1 MVKYVME
8 RTKELG
14 FIERYFILSEVF
26 KIVESDTVETQIV
39 EGNPH
44 QVVVRWVDKLQFVRY
59 RHTLEF
65 QLFKHKKYQDV
76 NIILHCIGN
85 EYIEHKERG
94 KE

>member
-1 MVKYVME
+1 MGLFERDYV
-8 RTKELG
+8 
-14 FIERYFILSEVF
+14 LSDLFE
-26 KIVESDTVETQIV
+26 IVQADTVETQIV

-44 QVVVRWVDKLQFVRY
+44 QVVVRWNDKLQFVRY

-85 EYIEHKERG
+85 EYIEHKERE